1 MFSLLFQFVGAVLLS
16 WNQIIKRRYDLALEG
31 KTLINNSQ
39 HLSKEKSIK
48 ILKNY
53 YYNLLGFIF
62 IALGYLFQ
70 IFEYEPLNLK
80 ELNTC
85 CIILVIFIAL
95 LAIITGIHILA
106 RLRSQKLI
114 EYSKKMDNNGI
125 AEMWIGEGATAEP
138 VEGCGCRNCKTEI
151 TNDSSNL

>member
-31 KTLINNSQ
+31 KTLINNSPY
-39 HLSKEKSIK
+39 LSKEKSIK

-70 IFEYEPLNLK
+70 IFEYRSEEHTSELQSRENLV
-80 ELNTC
+80 C
-85 CIILVIFIAL
+85 RL
-95 LAIITGIHILA
+95 LL
-106 RLRSQKLI
+106 
-114 EYSKKMDNNGI
+114 EKKKQVKI
-125 AEMWIGEGATAEP
+125 
-138 VEGCGCRNCKTEI
+138 
-151 TNDSSNL
+151 

>member
-1 MFSLLFQFVGAVLLS
+1 NDQFPLFTQNPLVFKIKIKCMFSLLFQFVGAVLLS
-16 WNQIIKRRYDLALEG
+16 WNQIIKRRCDLALEG

-80 ELNTC
+80 EL
-85 CIILVIFIAL
+85 
-95 LAIITGIHILA
+95 
-106 RLRSQKLI
+106 
-114 EYSKKMDNNGI
+114 
-125 AEMWIGEGATAEP
+125 
-138 VEGCGCRNCKTEI
+138 
-151 TNDSSNL
+151 